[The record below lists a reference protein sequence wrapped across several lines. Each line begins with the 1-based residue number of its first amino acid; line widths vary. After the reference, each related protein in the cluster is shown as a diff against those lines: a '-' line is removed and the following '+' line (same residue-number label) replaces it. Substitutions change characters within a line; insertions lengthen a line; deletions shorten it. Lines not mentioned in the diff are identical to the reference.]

1 AHQLASFAG
10 YGALDALFELPERVA
25 AVTAAEVQRVAQH
38 WLRPER
44 RTVGWHVP
52 RPDTRDAATDAGDD
66 APGVANVALPPP
78 APLDEVPAAAPV
90 VRTLAGGIP
99 AIVQSSDL
107 SPAVHVELV
116 LAGGVAGD
124 GIEQDRP
131 VPGHSSASRRVR
143 PGERAATLAA
153 LRETLEAARAEGEEE
168 GDAADPESRLEQA
181 FARIMSVRVPAST
194 APVLAI
200 VTGDV
205 DPENAF
211 GLLEQHFGDLAPPRG
226 RARPVAHGDG
236 RDLEIALGR
245 PVAQAQL
252 GYIVRAPGPAERV
265 ALAWR
270 LLLYVVSH
278 GYEGRLGKE
287 AISNRG
293 LAYYIDS
300 RYRSDG
306 VNGWVTLAVGVDPEK
321 LQPLE

>member
-66 APGVANVALPPP
+66 APGVTKVALPPP

-131 VPGHSSASRRVR
+131 VPGHSSASRRVP
-143 PGERAATLAA
+143 PGELAATLAA

-194 APVLAI
+194 APGLAS
-200 VTGDV
+200 VTGHV
-205 DPENAF
+205 DPES
-211 GLLEQHFGDLAPPRG
+211 G

-252 GYIVRAPGPAERV
+252 GYIVRAPGPAERA

-306 VNGWVTLAVGVDPEK
+306 V
-321 LQPLE
+321 